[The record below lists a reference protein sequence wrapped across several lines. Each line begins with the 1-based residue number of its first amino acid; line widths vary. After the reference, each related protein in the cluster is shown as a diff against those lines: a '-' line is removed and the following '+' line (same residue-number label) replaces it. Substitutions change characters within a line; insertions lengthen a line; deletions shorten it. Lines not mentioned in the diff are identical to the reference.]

1 MNKIPEV
8 QIYDTTLRDGTQAE
22 GVSFS
27 RADKIRITER
37 LDSFGVAYI
46 EGGWPGSNPK
56 DMGFFEAVRG
66 RVFKHAK
73 ITAFGSTRR
82 AGNPPAEDHNL
93 RTLLEAE
100 TPAVAIF
107 GKAWLLHVHQALR
120 IAAEDN
126 LAMIAD
132 SCAFLKQHGREV
144 IFDAEHFFDGYSDNP
159 EYALASLLKAAEGGA
174 STIVLCDTNGGAMPH
189 DVARIC
195 EQVKAALP
203 AAVQLGIHCH
213 NDGGCGVANSLMAV
227 LSGATHVHG
236 TINGIGERCGNADLC
251 SIIADLE
258 LKLGRPCLPPGSLV
272 HMRELSSFVYELAN
286 LHPDTHQ
293 PYVGK
298 SAFAHKGGI
307 HVNAIQKDSR
317 TYEHIAPEKVGN
329 TRRILVSDLAGGS
342 NIMAKAAEHSLD
354 IDQKSDEARAILAE
368 LKHLEGQGYEYE
380 AADAS
385 FFLLMQK
392 MLQKHAP
399 FFTLEGF
406 RVIVEKRGPQAPC
419 LSEATI
425 KITVDGDTEL
435 AAAEGD
441 GPVNALDRALRK
453 VLNRFYPEIAKVHLR
468 DFKVRIL
475 EGEAG
480 TAAKTRVL
488 IESGDG
494 DSIWGTVGVSENIIE
509 ASWQALLDS
518 VEYILFRNAAGVSTS
533 PDGRKPERN
542 PGQ

>member
-1 MNKIPEV
+1 MNKISEV

-27 RADKIRITER
+27 RADKIRIAEQ
-37 LDSFGVAYI
+37 LDTFGVAYV

-56 DMGFFEAVRG
+56 DMEFFEAVRG
-66 RVFKHAK
+66 RTFKHAK

-82 AGNPPAEDHNL
+82 ASNPPFEDHNL

-100 TPAVAIF
+100 TPAIALF
-107 GKAWLLHVHQALR
+107 GKSWLLHVHQALR
-120 IAAEDN
+120 VEPEVN

-132 SCAFLKQHGREV
+132 SCAFLKDQGREV
-144 IFDAEHFFDGYSDNP
+144 IFDAEHFFDGYFDHP
-159 EYALASLLKAAEGGA
+159 EYALASLHKAVEGGA
-174 STIVLCDTNGGAMPH
+174 STVVLCDTNGGTMPH
-189 DVARIC
+189 QI
-195 EQVKAALP
+195 EQVCRTVRDALP
-203 AAVQLGIHCH
+203 GQVVLGIHCH
-213 NDGGCGVANSLMAV
+213 NDGDCAAANSIMAV
-227 LSGATHVHG
+227 LAGATHVHG

-251 SIIADLE
+251 SIIAALE
-258 LKLGRPCLPPGSLV
+258 LKLGRRCLPEGKLV
-272 HMRELSSFVYELAN
+272 HLRELSTFVYDLAN
-286 LHPDTHQ
+286 LHPNMHQ

-307 HVNAIQKDSR
+307 HVNAVQKDSR

-329 TRRILVSDLAGGS
+329 SRRVLVSDLAGGS
-342 NIMAKAAEHSLD
+342 NIMAKAAEHSISL
-354 IDQKSDEARAILAE
+354 DQKSDEAREILAE
-368 LKHLEGQGYEYE
+368 LKRLEGQGYEYE

-392 MLQKHAP
+392 MLKKHAP

-419 LSEATI
+419 ISEATI
-425 KITVDGDTEL
+425 KITVDEETEL
-435 AAAEGD
+435 AAAEGE
-441 GPVNALDRALRK
+441 GPVNALDCALRK
-453 VLNRFYPEIAKVHLR
+453 VLHRFYPEISQVHLR

-494 DSIWGTVGVSENIIE
+494 RSIWGTVGVSENIIE

-518 VEYILFRNAAGVSTS
+518 VEYVLFRKEA
-533 PDGRKPERN
+533 E
-542 PGQ
+542 Q